1 MRFLRRFLFALAAA
15 MGLYLVFNMSHAY
28 VVTTYLQT
36 EGAKAIEREDYAF
49 FISARYHDEDL
60 VFDDVLTFDDK
71 TFVVK
76 VYNVAN
82 IMTLIEGYLVVEGF
96 FVLMHQIEGEPLR
109 EPFAALVSSTD
120 GDIEQRYTGINLGGL
135 PMYTF
140 IIAET
145 QSTIINKNLF
155 IREGVFY
162 DIDQITIRKDDEDIG
177 VINLLLQEGDLK
189 LRDPLEG
196 YLLEHDSVPKASFE
210 TVVYAPVIDIDS
222 SSVVIRNVII
232 YLLVVLLLTILLFY
246 VKSKYMGR
254 GKPTPGVQRDL
265 EKLKQNNGQKR

>member
-28 VVTTYLQT
+28 VVTTYLQS
-36 EGAKAIEREDYAF
+36 EGAQAIEREDYAF
-49 FISARYHDEDL
+49 FISARYHHQDL
-60 VFDDVLTFDDK
+60 IVDDVVTFDDK

-82 IMTLIEGYLVVEGF
+82 IMTLTEGYLVVEGF

-109 EPFAALVSSTD
+109 EPFTALVSSAD
-120 GDIEQRYTGINLGGL
+120 GEIEQRYMGINLGGL

-155 IREGVFY
+155 TREGVYY
-162 DIDQITIRKDDEDIG
+162 DIDQITLQKDEEVMG
-177 VINLLLQEGDLK
+177 VIHVFLQESDLK
-189 LRDPLEG
+189 LREQLEG
-196 YLLEHDSVPKASFE
+196 YLLEHDATPRASFG
-210 TVVYAPVIDIDS
+210 TVVYAPVIAIDS
-222 SSVVIRNVII
+222 SPVVIRNVII
-232 YLLVVLLLTILLFY
+232 YLLAILLLTILLFY

-254 GKPTPGVQRDL
+254 GKPTPGVQKDL
-265 EKLKQNNGQKR
+265 EKLKHSNGQKR